1 MSTHRDNKYS
11 VNARLSE
18 LTSRVTALE
27 AENKELR
34 VHLAGQLETKI
45 NDAKHLIQASI
56 RIPQDGKDGRDGR
69 DSVVPG
75 PRGDITV
82 YGPEELKATVL
93 ELRRKLKE
101 QHAKFIAVLLE
112 YAQGQN
118 KGNPY
123 PGKHFANLLDNIR
136 QEIERLQ

>member
-1 MSTHRDNKYS
+1 MATHRDNKYS

-18 LTSRVTALE
+18 LASRVTALE

-56 RIPQDGKDGRDGR
+56 RVPLDGKDGRDGR
-69 DSVVPG
+69 DSTVPG

-82 YGPEELKATVL
+82 YGPEELQATVI

-101 QHAKFIAVLLE
+101 HHAAVLARLIEGIEANRRGSSSPSARILASHLE
-112 YAQGQN
+112 TI
-118 KGNPY
+118 KR
-123 PGKHFANLLDNIR
+123 D
-136 QEIERLQ
+136 IEKL